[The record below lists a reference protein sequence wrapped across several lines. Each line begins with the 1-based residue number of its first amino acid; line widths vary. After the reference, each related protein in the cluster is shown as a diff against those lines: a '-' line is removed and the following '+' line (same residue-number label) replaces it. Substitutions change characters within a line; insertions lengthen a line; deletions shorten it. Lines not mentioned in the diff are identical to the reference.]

1 MQVKKQQLE
10 QDMEQEAGSKLGK
23 KYVEAIHCY
32 LAYLISRQSTSSK
45 MTGWKKQKLKS
56 RFPEEISTTSDIQMT
71 APLWEKEKKN

>member
-10 QDMEQEAGSKLGK
+10 QDVEQETGSKLGK

-32 LAYLISRQSTSSK
+32 FAYLISMQSTSCK
-45 MTGWKKQKLKS
+45 MTGWKKQKPKS

-71 APLWEKEKKN
+71 APLWKKTKKN

>member
-32 LAYLISRQSTSSK
+32 LAYLTFMQSTSCE
-45 MTGWKKQKLKS
+45 MPGWMKHKLKS
-56 RFPEEISTTSDIQMT
+56 RFPEEISITSDMQMT
-71 APLWEKEKKN
+71 APL